1 MNKITCGGMAKLAA
15 LLFAVALFVSGC
27 ATTPSAGGGSSNYK
41 EVFPGTGM
49 PEFPDGSA

>member
-15 LLFAVALFVSGC
+15 LLISASLFLAGC
-27 ATTPSAGGGSSNYK
+27 QSTPSAGGSSNYN

-49 PEFPDGSA
+49 PNFPDGSA